1 MLCLLL
7 PIWVSLSLISNIF
20 SLSIPQIVNKTN
32 SLSLPRF
39 AIEYSNQAASCSP
52 PSTTVCILYCPY
64 QDKLS
69 SRWWA
74 PRSPP
79 SRPPAPI
86 ENCPDRDLEPWSDF
100 KLEIVWSWCI
110 CLGTGYIWILP
121 QYNVWRM
128 ENKLGLDDMLH
139 FSPLATRRDQLT
151 KTTLAAPNLFFRP
164 KYHGLLYNCDHYTI
178 LRLHVDTTFVT
189 MSNVLGWNK

>member
-1 MLCLLL
+1 M
-7 PIWVSLSLISNIF
+7 SLAANLSESVINIKHIF
-20 SLSIPQIVNKTN
+20 IVNTSN
-32 SLSLPRF
+32 SLSPFPDLQFNIP
-39 AIEYSNQAASCSP
+39 SCAASCKP

-100 KLEIVWSWCI
+100 KLEIVWSRSWCI

-128 ENKLGLDDMLH
+128 ENKLGLYDMLH
-139 FSPLATRRDQLT
+139 SSPLATRRDQLT
-151 KTTLAAPNLFFRP
+151 KTTLAATNLFFRP